1 MDDYESLSHTKWEC
15 KYHVVFIPKCRRKT
29 LYRELRRHLG
39 EVFRRLAVQKES
51 RIEEGHLMPDHVHMM
66 ISIPPKYAVSQVVG
80 PIIKAPGSAGG
91 YLPRLI
97 AVSPGRPGRRRD
109 HPWLG
114 AAVHRVGF
122 AIAAVARDRGH
133 ALLAS
138 EDSCASRASC
148 GAMS

>member
-1 MDDYESLSHTKWEC
+1 
-15 KYHVVFIPKCRRKT
+15 
-29 LYRELRRHLG
+29 
-39 EVFRRLAVQKES
+39 
-51 RIEEGHLMPDHVHMM
+51 MPDHVHMM

-133 ALLAS
+133 ALLVGPKAAVAPAAIS
-138 EDSCASRASC
+138 AAVLGTPRIGDL
-148 GAMS
+148 GARGFAVRRESQQSAKAERMRCMSSLSQ